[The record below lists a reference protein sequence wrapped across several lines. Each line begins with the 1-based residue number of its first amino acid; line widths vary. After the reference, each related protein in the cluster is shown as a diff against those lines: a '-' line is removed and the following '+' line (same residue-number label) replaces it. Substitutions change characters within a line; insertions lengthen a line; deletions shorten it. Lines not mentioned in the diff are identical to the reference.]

1 MLHVVVLESKAV
13 TVAPVYSILYVS
25 GAYSLTNEL
34 APSVNSLVA
43 RKIFTIKVFNIK
55 ISSCYIRITCY
66 SCGRAWHKSHQGPFA
81 RR

>member
-34 APSVNSLVA
+34 
-43 RKIFTIKVFNIK
+43 RY
-55 ISSCYIRITCY
+55 SSGIERQFF
-66 SCGRAWHKSHQGPFA
+66 SCSKDIYYQGF
-81 RR
+81 